1 MKKKQYIKPTTVIV
15 EMKQQQIL
23 CTSQLY
29 IYDENQYT
37 TEDQW

>member
-1 MKKKQYIKPTTVIV
+1 MKKKYIKPTTVIV

-23 CTSQLY
+23 CTSQLDV
-29 IYDENQYT
+29 YDEQYT